1 MKSSSKS
8 SKHKF
13 TDWEVGKDYE
23 CQKLL
28 GSGSYGSVAMA
39 IHKPTKAK
47 VAIKRME
54 GVFEDETDCKRIL
67 REIKLLRRMDH
78 PFVVKLFDIIEPT
91 DTESFDALYIVLE
104 YAESDLKKVVKSAI
118 HLQLLH
124 IKTVTYNLLT
134 AVKYIHSCNVLHR
147 DLKPAN
153 VLINEDCTIKVCDFG
168 LARSTSGVE
177 SVSLKFEEE
186 DSKKGKNEISLSGAD
201 DEEFVLKDCETAEI
215 GNEKDADMAKEEE
228 KNEVKKEKDK
238 KDIRARLVK
247 TKNQRKNMKRE
258 LTGHVVTRW
267 YRAPELILLEKDY
280 GPPID
285 VWSVGCIFGE
295 LLGMMKENAP
305 TYLDRKPLFPGKSCF
320 PLSPNNK
327 LTEKR
332 KGFPFSSTDQLNIIF
347 QKLGTPSE
355 DDRSFVTD
363 QKAIEYLDAFPECER
378 VDFKEIYK
386 GGGDEALDLL
396 DKFLQ
401 FNPYY
406 RITLDE
412 ALEHP
417 FLKDVRKKDLEK
429 SAEEKISFAFE
440 KEMLDRDRLRELF
453 MEEIEYFKKL
463 REDK

>member
-1 MKSSSKS
+1 MEAIIKYIVNLVLQMMKGKT
-8 SKHKF
+8 KQHKF

-28 GSGSYGSVAMA
+28 GTGSYGSVAMA
-39 IHKPTKAK
+39 IHKPTKTK

-67 REIKLLRRMDH
+67 REIKLLRKMDH
-78 PFVVKLFDIIEPT
+78 PFVVKLFDIIEPK
-91 DTESFDALYIVLE
+91 DLDNFDSLYIVLE

-118 HLQLLH
+118 HLQILH
-124 IKTVTYNLLT
+124 IKTVTYNLIC

-153 VLINEDCTIKVCDFG
+153 ILINEDCTIKVCDFG
-168 LARSTSGVE
+168 LARSTTGVE
-177 SVSLKFEEE
+177 SASWIIEGKKKKEVS
-186 DSKKGKNEISLSGAD
+186 NEIALAAGD
-201 DEEFVLKDCETAEI
+201 DEEFMLKDCSTAEI
-215 GNEKDADMAKEEE
+215 GDEKDADMDEKKEEE
-228 KNEVKKEKDK
+228 KKEVKKERDRTEIKNK
-238 KDIRARLVK
+238 LVR

-285 VWSVGCIFGE
+285 VWSIGCIFGE

-363 QKAIEYLDAFPECER
+363 QKAIEYLDAFPECKR
-378 VDFKEIYK
+378 VDFNEIYK
-386 GGGDEALDLL
+386 GGGEEALDLL

-401 FNPYY
+401 FNPYF
-406 RITLDE
+406 RITIDE
-412 ALEHP
+412 
-417 FLKDVRKKDLEK
+417 
-429 SAEEKISFAFE
+429 
-440 KEMLDRDRLRELF
+440 
-453 MEEIEYFKKL
+453 
-463 REDK
+463 

>member
-1 MKSSSKS
+1 MKAK
-8 SKHKF
+8 KTQHKF
-13 TDWEVGKDYE
+13 TDWLVGKDYE

-28 GSGSYGSVAMA
+28 GTGSYGSVAMA
-39 IHKPTKAK
+39 IHKPTKTK

-67 REIKLLRRMDH
+67 REIKLLRKMDH
-78 PFVVKLFDIIEPT
+78 PFVVKLFDIIEPEDLET
-91 DTESFDALYIVLE
+91 FDALYIVLE

-118 HLQLLH
+118 HLQILH
-124 IKTVTYNLLT
+124 IKTVIYNLIC

-153 VLINEDCTIKVCDFG
+153 ILINEDCTVKVCDFG
-168 LARSTSGVE
+168 LARSTTGVE
-177 SVSLKFEEE
+177 TAQWIIDGKKSKEETTEITMSGE
-186 DSKKGKNEISLSGAD
+186 DSEFKLKGATDDPSAEESKAD
-201 DEEFVLKDCETAEI
+201 VPKEDE
-215 GNEKDADMAKEEE
+215 KEE
-228 KNEVKKEKDK
+228 KKAKDK
-238 KDIRARLVK
+238 QDIKNKLVR

-280 GPPID
+280 GPAID
-285 VWSVGCIFGE
+285 VWSIGCIFGE

-332 KGFPFSSTDQLNIIF
+332 KGFPFSSTDQLYIIF

-355 DDRSFVTD
+355 DDRTFVTD
-363 QKAIEYLDAFPECER
+363 QKAIEYLDAFPPMER
-378 VDFKEIYK
+378 VDMHDIYK

-401 FNPYY
+401 FNPYF
-406 RITLDE
+406 RITIDE
-412 ALEHP
+412 
-417 FLKDVRKKDLEK
+417 
-429 SAEEKISFAFE
+429 
-440 KEMLDRDRLRELF
+440 
-453 MEEIEYFKKL
+453 
-463 REDK
+463 

>member
-1 MKSSSKS
+1 MLKGKSKT
-8 SKHKF
+8 HKF

-39 IHKPTKAK
+39 IHKPTKTK
-47 VAIKRME
+47 VAIKKME

-67 REIKLLRRMDH
+67 REVKILRRMDH
-78 PFVVKLFDIIEPT
+78 PYVVKLFDIIEPKDY
-91 DTESFDALYIVLE
+91 DTFDALYIVLE

-124 IKTVTYNLLT
+124 IKTVTYNLLC
-134 AVKYIHSCNVLHR
+134 AVKYIHSCHVLHR

-153 VLINEDCTIKVCDFG
+153 ILINEDCTIKVCDFG
-168 LARSTSGVE
+168 LARSTTGIDTASWII
-177 SVSLKFEEE
+177 
-186 DSKKGKNEISLSGAD
+186 DDKKKEKSNEISVSGGD

-215 GNEKDADMAKEEE
+215 GSSKDVEMNEKKDEDKKEESKSKKSAI
-228 KNEVKKEKDK
+228 KNK
-238 KDIRARLVK
+238 LVRS
-247 TKNQRKNMKRE
+247 KNQRKNMKRE

-285 VWSVGCIFGE
+285 FWSIGCIFGE

-347 QKLGTPSE
+347 QKLGTPNE

-363 QKAIEYLDAFPECER
+363 QKAIEYLDAFPECKR
-378 VDFKEIYK
+378 LDFKEIYK
-386 GGGDEALDLL
+386 GGGDDALDLL
-396 DKFLQ
+396 NKFLQ
-401 FNPYY
+401 FNPFF
-406 RITLDE
+406 RITVDDC
-412 ALEHP
+412 LEHP
-417 FLKDVRKKDLEK
+417 FLEDVRKKEVETV
-429 SAEEKISFAFE
+429 AEEAIDFEFE
-440 KEMLDRDRLRELF
+440 KEMLDKARLRELF
-453 MEEIEYFKKL
+453 IEEIVYYKGV
-463 REDK
+463 RENS

>member
-1 MKSSSKS
+1 MLKGKSKS
-8 SKHKF
+8 HKF
-13 TDWEVGKDYE
+13 TDWEVGKDYD

-39 IHKPTKAK
+39 IHKPTKTK
-47 VAIKRME
+47 VAIKKME

-67 REIKLLRRMDH
+67 REITILRRMDH
-78 PFVVKLFDIIEPT
+78 PFVVKLFDIIEPKDY
-91 DTESFDALYIVLE
+91 DTFDAIYIVIE

-124 IKTVTYNLLT
+124 IKTVTYNLLC
-134 AVKYIHSCNVLHR
+134 AVKYIHSCHVLHR

-153 VLINEDCTIKVCDFG
+153 ILINEDCTIKVCDFG
-168 LARSTSGVE
+168 LARSTTGVE
-177 SVSLKFEEE
+177 SASWAIDE
-186 DSKKGKNEISLSGAD
+186 SKKGKDEEINLSGGD
-201 DEEFVLKDCETAEI
+201 DEEFVLKDYESAEGSSKETETS
-215 GNEKDADMAKEEE
+215 GKKDEEMKEE
-228 KNEVKKEKDK
+228 KKEVKKTK
-238 KDIRARLVK
+238 IRNRLVK

-285 VWSVGCIFGE
+285 FWSIGCIFGE

-347 QKLGTPSE
+347 QKLGTPNE
-355 DDRSFVTD
+355 EDRSFVTD
-363 QKAIEYLDAFPECER
+363 QKAIEYLNAFPNIDR
-378 VDFKEIYK
+378 LDFKEIYK
-386 GGGDEALDLL
+386 GGGEDALDLL
-396 DKFLQ
+396 NKFLQ
-401 FNPYY
+401 FNPYF
-406 RITLDE
+406 RITVDE
-412 ALEHP
+412 CLEHP
-417 FLKDVRKKDLEK
+417 FLADVRKKEVET
-429 SAEEKISFAFE
+429 SAEEAIDFDFE
-440 KEMLDRDRLRELF
+440 KEMLDKDRLRELF
-453 MEEIEYFKKL
+453 IEEIVYFKGV
-463 REDK
+463 RENS

>member
-1 MKSSSKS
+1 MKKG
-8 SKHKF
+8 KAQQKF
-13 TDWEVGKDYE
+13 ADWIVGKDYE

-28 GSGSYGSVAMA
+28 GTGSYGSVAMA
-39 IHKPTKAK
+39 IHKPTKTK
-47 VAIKRME
+47 VAIKKMD

-67 REIKLLRRMDH
+67 REIKLLRKMDH
-78 PFVVKLFDIIEPT
+78 TFVVKLFDIIDPPDVET
-91 DTESFDALYIVLE
+91 FDTLYIVLE

-118 HLQLLH
+118 HLQILH
-124 IKTVTYNLLT
+124 IKTVIYNLIC

-153 VLINEDCTIKVCDFG
+153 ILINEDCTVKVCDFG
-168 LARSTSGVE
+168 LARSTTGVE
-177 SVSLKFEEE
+177 SAQWIIEG
-186 DSKKGKNEISLSGAD
+186 KKSKNESTEIAISSTGE
-201 DEEFVLKDCETAEI
+201 DEEFKLGGSLDAKISPDD
-215 GNEKDADMAKEEE
+215 EKKEDEEE
-228 KNEVKKEKDK
+228 VKEVKKDK
-238 KDIRARLVK
+238 TEIKNRLVR

-285 VWSVGCIFGE
+285 VWSIGCIFGE

-332 KGFPFSSTDQLNIIF
+332 KGFPFSSTDQLYIIF

-355 DDRSFVTD
+355 DDRAFVTD
-363 QKAIEYLDAFPECER
+363 QKAIEYLNAFPDTPR

-386 GGGDEALDLL
+386 GGGEDALDLL

-406 RITLDE
+406 RISIDE
-412 ALEHP
+412 ALDHE
-417 FLKDVRKKDLEK
+417 FLKDVRKKEVEK
-429 SAEEKISFAFE
+429 VADNIIDFDFE
-440 KEMLDRDRLRELF
+440 KEMLDKEKLRELF
-453 MEEIEYFKKL
+453 AEEIEHYRKL
-463 REDK
+463 REES

>member
-1 MKSSSKS
+1 MKPSSKS
-8 SKHKF
+8 KQHKF

-28 GSGSYGSVAMA
+28 GTGSYGSVAMA
-39 IHKPTKAK
+39 IHKPTKTK

-67 REIKLLRRMDH
+67 REIKLLRKMDH
-78 PFVVKLFDIIEPT
+78 PFVVKLFDIIEPKDMET
-91 DTESFDALYIVLE
+91 FDSVYIVLE

-118 HLQLLH
+118 HLQILH
-124 IKTVTYNLLT
+124 IKTVIYNLIC

-153 VLINEDCTIKVCDFG
+153 ILINEDCTIKVCDFG
-168 LARSTSGVE
+168 LARSTTGVK
-177 SVSLKFEEE
+177 SASLVIDE
-186 DSKKGKNEISLSGAD
+186 KKNNEISIAGGD
-201 DEEFVLKDCETAEI
+201 DEEFMLKDCKPAEI
-215 GNEKDADMAKEEE
+215 GEEGKDAEMKEKPEEE
-228 KNEVKKEKDK
+228 KKEPPKEKDK
-238 KDIRARLVK
+238 TEIRNRLVK

-285 VWSVGCIFGE
+285 VWSIGCIFGE

-332 KGFPFSSTDQLNIIF
+332 KGFPFSSTDQLYIIF

-363 QKAIEYLDAFPECER
+363 QKAVEYLDAFPECER
-378 VDFKEIYK
+378 IDFKDIYK
-386 GGGDEALDLL
+386 GGGEEAIDLL
-396 DKFLQ
+396 GKFLQ
-401 FNPYY
+401 FNPYF
-406 RITLDE
+406 RITIDE
-412 ALEHP
+412 
-417 FLKDVRKKDLEK
+417 
-429 SAEEKISFAFE
+429 
-440 KEMLDRDRLRELF
+440 
-453 MEEIEYFKKL
+453 
-463 REDK
+463 